1 MNRNECFKIL
11 NIDNNA
17 SIDEINKAY
26 KKLALI
32 HHPDKGGELEKFNK
46 IKQAYEYLTKPNE
59 SPTNMFNANMFNTN
73 MNNNEDL
80 INIINMMNMNRGV
93 FNSHRSQ
100 RSQRFPSAET
110 VQTEIY
116 TTIKNNKKKTI
127 KKTTIYKNNG
137 VIQQII
143 EEL

>member
-17 SIDEINKAY
+17 SINDINKAY
-26 KKLALI
+26 KKMALI

-46 IKQAYEYLTKPNE
+46 IKQAYEFLTKPNE
-59 SPTNMFNANMFNTN
+59 PPTNMFNTN

-100 RSQRFPSAET
+100 RSQSADT
-110 VQTEIY
+110 IQTEIY

-137 VIQQII
+137 VVQQII